1 MKYKRNIKLDYLH
14 TLVRNINFTQG
25 FWLLFL
31 LVVKDFSLFEVGLL
45 EMVFHITSLSMEVPT
60 GVIADVFGRKISR
73 LLGIFSYFIYIFI
86 MLFSGNF
93 TVILIGFIFCGLS
106 FTFESG
112 SGEALVY
119 DSLKLMGEED
129 KFMKVNGMKEVI
141 YQFAGAISL
150 VVSGYVI
157 SVSFNLAWYL
167 TLGFYILAMIVI
179 LLMRETPL
187 LEKAKNLN
195 LKQLLYNQYV
205 VSTKIVFKN
214 KRLLYLTIIGAMV
227 AAPITTLYLY
237 LPDHLN
243 SLGYSYLQMGL
254 LLGAHSA
261 FAAVGGY
268 YAHRLEKKYKEKK
281 ILYFVPLFMVIS
293 FWLVLVDGAIIIPFI
308 LLGFFDSIFYVVLG
322 DYINRIVPSE
332 IRATALSYG
341 GLMFSLVMV
350 IIFPLIGL
358 IAQISNLWTAYLI
371 LAVIISVFYLFL
383 LKVLSGNSLDKT

>member
-1 MKYKRNIKLDYLH
+1 MRYKRNIKLDYLH

-45 EMVFHITSLSMEVPT
+45 EMVFHLTSLSMEVPT

-86 MLFSGNF
+86 MVFSGNF

-141 YQFAGAISL
+141 YQVAGAISL
-150 VVSGYVI
+150 VVSGYII

-167 TLGFYILAMIVI
+167 TLGFYLLAMIVI
-179 LLMRETPL
+179 MLMRETPM

-195 LKQLLYNQYV
+195 LKKLLYNQYV
-205 VSTKIVFKN
+205 VSTRVVFKN

-227 AAPITTLYLY
+227 GAPITTLYLY
-237 LPDHLN
+237 LPEHLD
-243 SLGYSYLQMGL
+243 SLGYTYLQMGL

-261 FAAVGGY
+261 FAAIGGY
-268 YAHRLEKKYKEKK
+268 YAHLLEKRYKERK

-293 FWLVLVDGAIIIPFI
+293 FWLVLIDGAIIIPFI
-308 LLGFFDSIFYVVLG
+308 LLGFFDSVFYVVLG

-341 GLMFSLVMV
+341 GMMFSFVMV
-350 IIFPLIGL
+350 IIFPLVGL
-358 IAQISNLWTAYLI
+358 IAQLSDLRTGYLV
-371 LAVIISVFYLFL
+371 LAIIISLFYVFL
-383 LKVLSGNSLDKT
+383 LKVLSGNSLDKI

>member
-1 MKYKRNIKLDYLH
+1 
-14 TLVRNINFTQG
+14 
-25 FWLLFL
+25 
-31 LVVKDFSLFEVGLL
+31 
-45 EMVFHITSLSMEVPT
+45 
-60 GVIADVFGRKISR
+60 
-73 LLGIFSYFIYIFI
+73 

-129 KFMKVNGMKEVI
+129 RFMKVNGMKEVI
-141 YQFAGAISL
+141 YQAAGAISL

-157 SVSFNLAWYL
+157 SISFDLSWYL
-167 TLGFYILAMIVI
+167 TLGFYIISMFVI
-179 LLMRETPL
+179 MLMRETPIV
-187 LEKAKNLN
+187 EKVKSLN
-195 LKQLLYNQYV
+195 LKELLYNQYI
-205 VSTKIVFKN
+205 VSTRVVFGN
-214 KRLLYLTIIGAMV
+214 KRLLFLTIIGAMM

-237 LPDHLN
+237 LPDHLS

-254 LLGAHSA
+254 LLGAHSTL
-261 FAAVGGY
+261 AAIGGY
-268 YAHRLEKKYKEKK
+268 YAHNLEKKYKERK
-281 ILYFVPLFMVIS
+281 ILYFIPLFMVIS
-293 FWLVLVDGAIIIPFI
+293 FWLVLVDEMIIIPFI

-341 GLMFSLVMV
+341 GMMFSLVMV

-358 IAQISNLWTAYLI
+358 IAQYNGLWTGYLI
-371 LAVIISVFYLFL
+371 LAVIISLFYLFL
-383 LKVLSGNSLDKT
+383 LRVLSGNHLNKI

>member
-1 MKYKRNIKLDYLH
+1 MMYKKNIKLDYLH

-31 LVVKDFSLFEVGLL
+31 LVVKDFSLFEVGIL
-45 EMVFHITSLSMEVPT
+45 EMVFHLTSLTMEVPT

-129 KFMKVNGMKEVI
+129 RFMKVNGMKEVI
-141 YQFAGAISL
+141 YQVAGAISL
-150 VVSGYVI
+150 VLSGYVI
-157 SVSFNLAWYL
+157 SISFDLSWYL
-167 TLGFYILAMIVI
+167 TLGFYIISMFVI
-179 LLMRETPL
+179 MLMRETPII
-187 LEKAKNLN
+187 EKVKNLN
-195 LKQLLYNQYV
+195 LKELLYNQYI
-205 VSTKIVFKN
+205 VSTKVVFGN
-214 KRLLYLTIIGAMV
+214 KRLLFLTIIGAMM

-237 LPDHLN
+237 LPDHLS

-254 LLGAHSA
+254 LLGAHSTL
-261 FAAVGGY
+261 AAIGGY
-268 YAHRLEKKYKEKK
+268 YAHRLEKKYKERK
-281 ILYFVPLFMVIS
+281 ILYFIPLFMVIS
-293 FWLVLVDGAIIIPFI
+293 FWLVLVDEMIIIPFI

-332 IRATALSYG
+332 VRATALSYG
-341 GLMFSLVMV
+341 GMMFSLVMV

-358 IAQISNLWTAYLI
+358 IAQYNGLWTGYLI
-371 LAVIISVFYLFL
+371 LAVIISLFYLFL
-383 LKVLSGNSLDKT
+383 LRVLSGNHLNEI